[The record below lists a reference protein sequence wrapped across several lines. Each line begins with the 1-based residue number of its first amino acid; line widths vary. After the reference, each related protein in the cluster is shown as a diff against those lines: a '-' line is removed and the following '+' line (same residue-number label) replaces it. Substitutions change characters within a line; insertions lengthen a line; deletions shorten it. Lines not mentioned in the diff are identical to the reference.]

1 MDLLEKAKIENSVL
15 TEEITSLN
23 EQLSVLPEGSLA
35 VYKNSC
41 NNSYKWFLNE
51 IDKATGDRKR
61 TYIPRAHREYAEA
74 LAKRTILSACL
85 KDAIKKQSAI
95 SGFLRHYPKS
105 NMAEQLLDRSPG
117 LLELLEH
124 SQTGADDLQKAWQ
137 EYPYEMNP
145 FMPEN
150 KTIRTLR
157 GEMVRSKAEA
167 MIANTI
173 VHHGIAYR
181 YDSALYLGDSV
192 VYPDFLMMR
201 PGVPVPEPE
210 HRFTE
215 RDRKRIIIVEH
226 NGLMDKQGYRG
237 HVKHKIGQYYDY
249 GFIPSRNLIMTYESS
264 EDPFD
269 LNYFIRELE
278 YYYS

>member
-61 TYIPRAHREYAEA
+61 TYIPRARREYAEA

-85 KDAIKKQSAI
+85 KDAIKKQSA
-95 SGFLRHYPKS
+95 
-105 NMAEQLLDRSPG
+105 M
-117 LLELLEH
+117 ELLEH

-173 VHHGIAYR
+173 FHHGIAYR